1 MTTET
6 TETTDTTQ
14 TIRMTPRIA
23 LSIDR
28 IAARASELGHAAVEA
43 QCDRVLADMAAPSTV
58 YEMIRDDVQYWP
70 DRAIDRLLRDV
81 GRSTSDLALEDY
93 CEADARATVDALAT
107 VDAAVHAR
115 ATGQQVFL
123 VVCKNQ
129 YVDLGILIHLT
140 RAGADA
146 TIARFQSCYGDRTWI
161 EDTCMAPKWARYVRS
176 AEDDGLF
183 AYIKVIEVM
192 K

>member
-6 TETTDTTQ
+6 TETTQ
-14 TIRMTPRIA
+14 TIRMTPRIT

-28 IAARASELGHAAVEA
+28 IATRASELGHAAVEA
-43 QCDRVLADMAAPSTV
+43 QCDRVLANMAAPSTV
-58 YEMIRDDVQYWP
+58 YEMIRGDVQYWP

-81 GRSTSDLALEDY
+81 GRSTSDLAL
-93 CEADARATVDALAT
+93 DALAT

-146 TIARFQSCYGDRTWI
+146 AIARFQSCYGDRTWI

-183 AYIKVIEVM
+183 AYIKIIEVM